1 VSFSSQATPG
11 FTGHASDDEL
21 GLVNMRG
28 RIYGAPV
35 KTGRR
40 KRVREEKM
48 DAIVLS
54 KQVLPWEGAPPQE
67 AESCAGRGD
76 PVGEA

>member
-1 VSFSSQATPG
+1 MASQAAQEG
-11 FTGHASDDEL
+11 DDEL
-21 GLVNMRG
+21 GLVNFKG

-40 KRVREEKM
+40 KQVRKEETEVQ
-48 DAIVLS
+48 ILT
-54 KQVLPWEGAPPQE
+54 KQVLSWEGAPPQE
-67 AESCAGRGD
+67 AESCVGRGD